1 MGCGSSLAV
10 VDNQLDAVRD
20 AVLTGAGVAAYVV
33 SSAGSSVVNG
43 VYVRDGKHDGLPCF
57 RNGQI
62 WLVYYDGSWYLA
74 DKDKLDESEGDYY
87 SIQTDLLLP
96 PSFGWAAAS
105 DGVEPVPK
113 IEPVDEGP
121 AALLVEGA
129 GLSQANGTYRRDGTF
144 DGAPQYSHLGGQL
157 VIVRT
162 RCNWYRWMIAE
173 KDKLD
178 EAAGD
183 LYKSMC
189 ASEYPPLAPSNW
201 EAEEDGKDPPPT
213 LRALDGLSRPL
224 VPGWVPLEQGPA
236 QVAVAT
242 YVATTDAPVIQGVA
256 MAAVA

>member
-1 MGCGSSLAV
+1 MATAGNNSLF
-10 VDNQLDAVRD
+10 LSR
-20 AVLTGAGVAAYVV
+20 
-33 SSAGSSVVNG
+33 
-43 VYVRDGKHDGLPCF
+43 
-57 RNGQI
+57 
-62 WLVYYDGSWYLA
+62 
-74 DKDKLDESEGDYY
+74 
-87 SIQTDLLLP
+87 LLLLLLAQVVAT
-96 PSFGWAAAS
+96 AAADW
-105 DGVEPVPK
+105 DGNK
-113 IEPVDEGP
+113 
-121 AALLVEGA
+121 AFKL
-129 GLSQANGTYRRDGTF
+129 
-144 DGAPQYSHLGGQL
+144 
-157 VIVRT
+157 
-162 RCNWYRWMIAE
+162 IAE